1 MNAYKL
7 LFKNDGWQQLV
18 ISLCWHK
25 KPPKW
30 VLSKSTHCIDQYSE
44 NGESPRNSVKIGR
57 RVVDLQKLGR
67 SQLRFPGISIHL
79 LFILLFQSLKE
90 DSNCPPNMRENWLGC
105 RGTTQEPTGIKP
117 AMTWKLLAHQRHCR
131 QRSKFYIAMTEQQYV
146 SEERDWAKTGQFGH
160 NDNRCVWWSK
170 GEAFKPKNIVPAVS
184 PIDNLWTIIKS
195 WVGARKPT
203 HLNEL
208 Y

>member
-79 LFILLFQSLKE
+79 LFILLFQISKKTQTAPQHERKLVRMSRNNPGTNRNQACHDLETAGTPASLSTVKQVLYRHE
-90 DSNCPPNMRENWLGC
+90 RPCLGC
-105 RGTTQEPTGIKP
+105 CTRDPGLDKRKKIFIVKENK
-117 AMTWKLLAHQRHCR
+117 
-131 QRSKFYIAMTEQQYV
+131 
-146 SEERDWAKTGQFGH
+146 DWA
-160 NDNRCVWWSK
+160 VW
-170 GEAFKPKNIVPAVS
+170 P
-184 PIDNLWTIIKS
+184 
-195 WVGARKPT
+195 
-203 HLNEL
+203 
-208 Y
+208 